1 MLNINVGPS
10 SQWWRIIFKIPVVGS
25 GSGSSPKS
33 NQFVLITHRARP
45 HNCISP
51 NVGRYF
57 GLVTGPP
64 PAMEAME
71 AEATERFRRECS
83 SVANLTRIN
92 LIFWIYLIY
101 TLIQTP
107 IENWVHISKI
117 DRLLTDWPSIM
128 SMGFGGNTSTWHLCR
143 AVEFYLNELYTW
155 TLHNTNHSFGT
166 LKNPSV

>member
-1 MLNINVGPS
+1 MDYNVFPCCHHSRELWQEVLRPERFETRGKSHSSIRTPS
-10 SQWWRIIFKIPVVGS
+10 VHCHRWW
-25 GSGSSPKS
+25 S
-33 NQFVLITHRARP
+33 NDVHDNCSTYSMWKHGFYY
-45 HNCISP
+45 CISL

-64 PAMEAME
+64 PPPAMEAM
-71 AEATERFRRECS
+71 EATERFRRERS

-92 LIFWIYLIY
+92 LIFWIYLTY

-128 SMGFGGNTSTWHLCR
+128 SMGFGGDTSTRHLCR
-143 AVEFYLNELYTW
+143 AAV
-155 TLHNTNHSFGT
+155 
-166 LKNPSV
+166 